1 MWSQLMKNKSFENV
15 PVLMNGR
22 KGQIEAAAPDLTFC
36 IYLVG
41 EILIYSQGIL
51 KGDICGSH
59 E

>member
-1 MWSQLMKNKSFENV
+1 MKNKSFENV